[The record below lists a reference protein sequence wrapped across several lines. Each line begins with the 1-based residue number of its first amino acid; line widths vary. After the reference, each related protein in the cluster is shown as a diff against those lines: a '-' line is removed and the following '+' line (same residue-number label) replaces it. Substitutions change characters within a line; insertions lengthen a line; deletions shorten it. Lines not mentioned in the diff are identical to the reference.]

1 MVTRRRTA
9 RKKRSARPLGNLG
22 GPPARKTGGWV
33 ALVLGALV
41 IVNLYVFVWDKQT
54 SVGAIKREAD
64 RATPTAMVPSRP
76 LAAPGGPVPTAPA
89 VATAPIG
96 PPGVIDGKVGKSDT
110 LGRVLKKSGLTAAEA
125 DEVIRSLSGV
135 FDFKTMRSGQT
146 YRIERGPD
154 GRVKS
159 FELVVSKVQTVRAE
173 RGPAGGLVGKAD
185 NSQTRIE
192 VKSIGGRIESSLYA
206 TIKASGESAALV
218 DFFVD
223 VFAYDLDFYN
233 DTHDGDTFRV
243 IVEKELAGAQSGPA
257 GQARSAGQ
265 AGAAGAAELVRYRR
279 ILAAEYSGKVGTFRT
294 FWFSPRPSASVTAPA
309 SRPLSAARGGAR
321 DPSGGSPAGLGEWLG
336 DGYFDDRGQSSE
348 KTFLKTPLKFQ
359 RVSSG
364 FDRARMHPVLHTVR
378 AHLGID
384 YAAPTGTPV
393 WAAASG
399 VITHRGDGAGAGN
412 LVMIKHDGGLETAY
426 MHLSKFADG
435 QKVGQRVAAKTVIG
449 FVGAT
454 GLATGP
460 HLHFG
465 VKQNGEFIDPTRLTP
480 TRSRTVAAKD
490 LEAFKAEV
498 GKLSAQLAAI
508 AIAKPAT

>member
-64 RATPTAMVPSRP
+64 RATPNAPSAMVPSRP
-76 LAAPGGPVPTAPA
+76 LAEAGVSGAPA
-89 VATAPIG
+89 PAAPAIAVAPIG

-135 FDFKTMRSGQT
+135 FDFKTMRAGQT

-159 FELVVSKVQTVRAE
+159 FELVVSKVLTVRAE
-173 RGPAGGLVGKAD
+173 RGPAGTLIGKAD
-185 NSQTRIE
+185 SSQTRIE
-192 VKSIGGRIESSLYA
+192 EKAIGGRIESSLYA

-243 IVEKELAGAQSGPA
+243 VVEKQLAGAQSGPGGA
-257 GQARSAGQ
+257 G
-265 AGAAGAAELVRYRR
+265 ELIRYRR
-279 ILAAEYSGKVGTFRT
+279 ILAAEYSGKAGTFRT
-294 FWFSPRPSASVTAPA
+294 FWF
-309 SRPLSAARGGAR
+309 
-321 DPSGGSPAGLGEWLG
+321 G
-336 DGYFDDRGQSSE
+336 DGYFDERGQSSE
-348 KTFLKTPLKFQ
+348 KTLLKTPLKFQ

-384 YAAPTGTPV
+384 YAAPAGTPV

-399 VITHRGDGAGAGN
+399 VISHRGDAGGAGN
-412 LVMIKHDGGLETAY
+412 LVMIQHDGGIETAY

-449 FVGAT
+449 YVGAT

-465 VKQNGEFIDPTRLTP
+465 VKQNGEFIDPTKLTP
-480 TRSRTVAAKD
+480 VRSRTVAPKD
-490 LEAFKAEV
+490 MDAFKAEV
-498 GKLSAQLAAI
+498 GKRSAQLAAI